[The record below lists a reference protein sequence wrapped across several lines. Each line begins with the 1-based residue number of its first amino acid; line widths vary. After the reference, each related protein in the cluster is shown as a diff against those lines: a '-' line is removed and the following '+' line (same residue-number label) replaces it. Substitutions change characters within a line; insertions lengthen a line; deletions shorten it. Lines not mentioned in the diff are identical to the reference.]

1 MPRSLS
7 SLSIPQPGKVSLFH
21 GRNPTNW
28 ASGLTTY
35 ERLRYTNLYP
45 GIDLVGISPLFER
58 ERCRP
63 ALGALGYDYAEGGGV
78 PGHYIFGRGRDR
90 TERTHLEHVADYQG
104 DPITLAKWH
113 RGARGALPRQGNG

>member
-78 PGHYIFGRGRDR
+78 PGALHFRTRARPDGAHPLRACRG
-90 TERTHLEHVADYQG
+90 
-104 DPITLAKWH
+104 
-113 RGARGALPRQGNG
+113 LPG